1 MPVVEKFGRNVR
13 AARHAAGFS
22 QEELAHRSGLH
33 RTYIGGIERGER
45 NPSLENIVALA
56 IGLGCSA
63 PDLRMKCQSWC
74 RTHDICWRLEA
85 VQRRFGKVIEN
96 GI

>member
-13 AARHAAGFS
+13 AARHAAGLS

-56 IGLGCSA
+56 VGLGCSA
-63 PDLRMKCQSWC
+63 PDLLTGLTDGEAGER
-74 RTHDICWRLEA
+74 ILEA
-85 VQRRFGKVIEN
+85 IYRTGLLPVSWTPS
-96 GI
+96 